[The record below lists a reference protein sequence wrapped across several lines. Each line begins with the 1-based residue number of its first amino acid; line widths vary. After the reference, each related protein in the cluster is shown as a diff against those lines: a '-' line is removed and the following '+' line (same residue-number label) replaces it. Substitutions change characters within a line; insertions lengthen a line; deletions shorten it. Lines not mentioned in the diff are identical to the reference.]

1 MAVKNKQK
9 GSSTLIEVGTL
20 IKGEIIFDNELFVM
34 GEVDGDLNSDSDL
47 ARLIVS
53 KTGKVQGEIRVPNVV
68 VNGTILGNVFASGN
82 LEITGTAKIFGDLHY
97 STIEIQ
103 GGSLVTGRLVA
114 EQIKLDIEKEEI
126 SLEES
131 GGKARLAPL
140 ERKKDKR

>member
-47 ARLIVS
+47 AKLIVS

-68 VNGTILGNVFASGN
+68 VNGTILGNVFASGS
-82 LEITGTAKIFGDLHY
+82 LEITGTARVFGDLHY

-103 GGSLVTGRLVA
+103 GGSHITGRLVA
-114 EQIKLDIEKEEI
+114 EQIKLDSAEKEI
-126 SLEES
+126 ALEES
-131 GGKARLAPL
+131 RG
-140 ERKKDKR
+140 

>member
-20 IKGEIIFDNELFVM
+20 IKGEVIFDNELFVM
-34 GEVDGDLNSDSDL
+34 GEVEGDLNSDSDL
-47 ARLIVS
+47 AKLIVS

-82 LEITGTAKIFGDLHY
+82 LEITGTARIFGDLHY

-103 GGSLVTGRLVA
+103 GGSLITGRLVA
-114 EQIKLDIEKEEI
+114 GQVQLDSDEEKEI
-126 SLEES
+126 ALKGS
-131 GGKARLAPL
+131 GG
-140 ERKKDKR
+140 

>member
-9 GSSTLIEVGTL
+9 KSSTLIEVGTL

-47 ARLIVS
+47 AKLIVS

-68 VNGTILGNVFASGN
+68 VNGTIVGNVRASEK
-82 LEITGTAKIFGDLHY
+82 LEITGTARIFGDLHY

-103 GGSLVTGRLVA
+103 GGSLITGRLVA
-114 EQIKLDIEKEEI
+114 EQIKLDSAEKEI
-126 SLEES
+126 ALEES
-131 GGKARLAPL
+131 RG
-140 ERKKDKR
+140 

>member
-1 MAVKNKQK
+1 MAVKNIQK

-34 GEVDGDLNSDSDL
+34 GEVEGDLHADSGR
-47 ARLIVS
+47 AKLIVS

-82 LEITGTAKIFGDLHY
+82 LEITGTARIFGDLHY

-103 GGSLVTGRLVA
+103 GGSLITGRLVA
-114 EQIKLDIEKEEI
+114 EQIEVD
-126 SLEES
+126 
-131 GGKARLAPL
+131 
-140 ERKKDKR
+140 

>member
-34 GEVDGDLNSDSDL
+34 GEVEGDLNSDSDL
-47 ARLIVS
+47 AKLVVS

-68 VNGTILGNVFASGN
+68 VNGTIVGNVRASEK
-82 LEITGTAKIFGDLHY
+82 LEISGTARIFGDLHY

-103 GGSLVTGRLVA
+103 GGSLITGRLVA
-114 EQIKLDIEKEEI
+114 EQVKLDSDEEKGI
-126 SLEES
+126 TPEES
-131 GGKARLAPL
+131 RG
-140 ERKKDKR
+140 

>member
-34 GEVDGDLNSDSDL
+34 GEVEGDLNSDSDL
-47 ARLIVS
+47 AKLIVS

-82 LEITGTAKIFGDLHY
+82 LEITETARIFGDLHY

-103 GGSLVTGRLVA
+103 GGSLITGRLVA
-114 EQIKLDIEKEEI
+114 EQIKLDSAEKEI
-126 SLEES
+126 ALEES
-131 GGKARLAPL
+131 RG
-140 ERKKDKR
+140 

>member
-1 MAVKNKQK
+1 MAVKNKHK
-9 GSSTLIEVGTL
+9 GSSTLIEVGAL

-82 LEITGTAKIFGDLHY
+82 LEITVTARIFGDLHY

-103 GGSLVTGRLVA
+103 GGSLITGRLVA
-114 EQIKLDIEKEEI
+114 EHIKLDSAEKEI
-126 SLEES
+126 APEES
-131 GGKARLAPL
+131 KG
-140 ERKKDKR
+140 